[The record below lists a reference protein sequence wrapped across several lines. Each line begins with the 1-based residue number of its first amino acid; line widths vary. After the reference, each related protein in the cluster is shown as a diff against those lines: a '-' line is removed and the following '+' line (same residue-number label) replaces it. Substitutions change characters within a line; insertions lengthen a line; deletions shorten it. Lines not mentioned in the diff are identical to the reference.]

1 MTLKCI
7 IEGTLKSLHTEQ
19 FHLYNNME
27 KAKLKG
33 EKSVAAW
40 GRGREE
46 DWLQR
51 DLREHFEMMEMFCT
65 LIAVVVTWLCLS
77 KFIDDKPEKGEF

>member
-46 DWLQR
+46 D
-51 DLREHFEMMEMFCT
+51 
-65 LIAVVVTWLCLS
+65 
-77 KFIDDKPEKGEF
+77 